1 MRLLLPF
8 LLLLA
13 GPARAVDPD
22 PGPGQ
27 QEVDAFVQALGTMT
41 GVLDAMLEDDP
52 DRAVRDPD
60 VVGAVTWLDAALRR
74 GAELALGREDPAL
87 DAALDEARATLVR
100 ARIARLGAFARDRPA
115 DALDEGEQLLHTLRL
130 VAEAIGAEPDLD
142 PIRVR
147 LVRTASALGD
157 RPRAL
162 AWAAD
167 CETWCTT
174 EAARAEVHGIA
185 VGEGTDAL
193 GTFGGTPSG
202 DGRVKEERE
211 DLRDEAA
218 LLRWRLGASWTVPA
232 GQSSVDGLPVRRS
245 AAAGQ
250 AAFALAPTAIGCVEL
265 GGGWDSWTV
274 PGHEDGL
281 GQRRWRAEL
290 GWCPALLVG
299 RKGPLT
305 AALRVVVGGGVAGG
319 QIVLADAPD
328 RPVLGAGPFLRVEIP
343 VRIGIAELGFRVGW
357 APYGRGGESF
367 VRPMS
372 AGLGVAIG
380 RRPHTKAE

>member
-1 MRLLLPF
+1 MSTICY
-8 LLLLA
+8 A
-13 GPARAVDPD
+13 QAAR
-22 PGPGQ
+22 
-27 QEVDAFVQALGTMT
+27 
-41 GVLDAMLEDDP
+41 
-52 DRAVRDPD
+52 
-60 VVGAVTWLDAALRR
+60 
-74 GAELALGREDPAL
+74 
-87 DAALDEARATLVR
+87 R
-100 ARIARLGAFARDRPA
+100 AR
-115 DALDEGEQLLHTLRL
+115 T
-130 VAEAIGAEPDLD
+130 
-142 PIRVR
+142 
-147 LVRTASALGD
+147 SA
-157 RPRAL
+157 
-162 AWAAD
+162 
-167 CETWCTT
+167 
-174 EAARAEVHGIA
+174 
-185 VGEGTDAL
+185 
-193 GTFGGTPSG
+193 
-202 DGRVKEERE
+202 
-211 DLRDEAA
+211 
-218 LLRWRLGASWTVPA
+218 
-232 GQSSVDGLPVRRS
+232 RS
-245 AAAGQ
+245 ACWRSFIGRGSGGGSD
-250 AAFALAPTAIGCVEL
+250 GCVEL